1 MAVYHSESLISL
13 YDVLA
18 FLRNRRDPVL
28 RGVDVP
34 ETSVEGILN
43 SSGSGDS
50 EYRFCGVTDCGV
62 TEPDVVV
69 ARDKC
74 LFSRKC
80 LRL

>member
-1 MAVYHSESLISL
+1 MAAYHSESLISL

-50 EYRFCGVTDCGV
+50 EYRFCGVT
-62 TEPDVVV
+62 EPDVVV